1 MFIEIQPREEFC
13 ILRFAGRFA
22 SGAELDYLEEKLDE
36 IRNLAPSKVLADFRE
51 VTSIGSTGLGFVVRV
66 FQAVTNRPTGRFVI
80 AGLTPR
86 LRETFEI
93 TRLAGLIPLAADL
106 DAAKRAL
113 LS

>member
-1 MFIEIQPREEFC
+1 MFLEIQSQEDLC
-13 ILRFAGRFA
+13 ILRFGGRFA
-22 SGAELDYLEEKLDE
+22 SGAQLDYLEEKLDE

>member
-1 MFIEIQPREEFC
+1 MLIEIQQQEDFC
-13 ILRFAGRFA
+13 ILRLGGRFA
-22 SGAELDYLEEKLDE
+22 SGAELEYLEEKLDE
-36 IRNLAPSKVLADFRE
+36 IRSLAPSKVLADFRE

-66 FQAVTNRPTGRFVI
+66 FQAVTNRPSGRFVI

-93 TRLAGLIPLAADL
+93 TRLASLIPLAADL
-106 DAAKRAL
+106 DTGKRAL